1 MGILASCTRPCL
13 PVYWIVWQ
21 TSGSLEREGIP
32 MPKKAQN
39 APAGRDTGYIAYTR
53 REYACGIS
61 FFFLLLL
68 LGIKL
73 VLLLLHTGEALQP
86 LFTALAY
93 LCLCG
98 AVLFSEMSWLLKIGS
113 LLTVLVILGFHYG
126 FIVILYG
133 YALQLLDT
141 LSNIG
146 N

>member
-1 MGILASCTRPCL
+1 MPPPGGIRDIWL
-13 PVYWIVWQ
+13 
-21 TSGSLEREGIP
+21 IP
-32 MPKKAQN
+32 DGN
-39 APAGRDTGYIAYTR
+39 
-53 REYACGIS
+53 
-61 FFFLLLL
+61 LLLL

-86 LFTALAY
+86 LLTALAY

>member
-1 MGILASCTRPCL
+1 
-13 PVYWIVWQ
+13 
-21 TSGSLEREGIP
+21 

-39 APAGRDTGYIAYTR
+39 APAGRYTGYMAYTR

-86 LFTALAY
+86 LLTALAY